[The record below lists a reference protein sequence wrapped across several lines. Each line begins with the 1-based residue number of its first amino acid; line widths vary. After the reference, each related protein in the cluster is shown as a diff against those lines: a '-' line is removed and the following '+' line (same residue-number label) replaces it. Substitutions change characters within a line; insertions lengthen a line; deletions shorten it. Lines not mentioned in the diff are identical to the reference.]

1 MFLLYHKIENS
12 YFTMYFFNQDI
23 SYNIAPNLLKS
34 GWSRDR
40 IQDFSFF
47 HIEKWLWKPLN
58 DMFLNHYLSI
68 GYEIP
73 LRGLSTRCLPLAGVW
88 TKVHSNNGQV

>member
-1 MFLLYHKIENS
+1 MIQQYTKYHFNSQLINLSSDINYIFLEVCKMFLLYHKIENS

-34 GWSRDR
+34 GWSRDK

-47 HIEKWLWKPLN
+47 HIEKWL
-58 DMFLNHYLSI
+58 
-68 GYEIP
+68 
-73 LRGLSTRCLPLAGVW
+73 
-88 TKVHSNNGQV
+88 